1 MRMRMQMQ
9 MQKPKVERQIPVKRD
24 ASYSLKPGAQNA
36 DRIAVLLVILIAVG
50 VAFLIV
56 QSRSRAKILS
66 RADFVSGSGVAPLTG
81 LPLEAGGEGE
91 TKIETLGLVDESVTD
106 ASKASRSEPA
116 LEPAL
121 EPAAESP
128 ENKILSAALDA
139 GMSFVRLNL
148 KNGGIL
154 KVSLL
159 TQGGAEVGIVNG
171 IVRDIGERRL
181 GRVIMSL
188 EGIANDRQ
196 KNPLTAGTASNSS
209 PRLLLTEGEIT
220 KGARLSFAVP
230 PVSRPAQAGIFICGD
245 QSASGTCLG
254 KEPFTAKAILADRFA
269 SLYNPAGEFV
279 FPARI
284 YYFAYVVLTP
294 VGFFVMRQVGKGT
307 ESYSAIGK
315 FLAALSVEDAGA
327 LTQVQALNAKSQSQ
341 QPVIVEGGLQIQLS
355 RGQQ

>member
-1 MRMRMQMQ
+1 MR
-9 MQKPKVERQIPVKRD
+9 KFGGQIPVKRT
-24 ASYSLKPGAQNA
+24 AKGSPKPSVPNA
-36 DRIAVLLVILIAVG
+36 DRVAFLLVILIAVG
-50 VAFLIV
+50 VAYLIV
-56 QSRSRAKILS
+56 QSRSRQRQDIA
-66 RADFVSGSGVAPLTG
+66 AGGGVAPLID
-81 LPLEAGGEGE
+81 LPLASSGDEE
-91 TKIETLGLVDESVTD
+91 TRIETLGLVDEPVTD
-106 ASKASRSEPA
+106 ASTASRS
-116 LEPAL
+116 EPAL

-128 ENKILSAALDA
+128 EDNILSAALDA

-196 KNPLTAGTASNSS
+196 KNPLTAGTASSSS

-254 KEPFTAKAILADRFA
+254 KEPFTAKGILADRFT
-269 SLYNPAGEFV
+269 SFYNPAGEFV

-294 VGFFVMRQVGKGT
+294 VGFFVMNQVGEGT
-307 ESYSAIGK
+307 ESYSNIGK

-327 LTQVQALNAKSQSQ
+327 LTQVQSLNAKSQSQ
-341 QPVIVEGGLQIQLS
+341 QPVIIEGGLQIQLS
-355 RGQQ
+355 RGLQ

>member
-1 MRMRMQMQ
+1 MRMRMQKQ
-9 MQKPKVERQIPVKRD
+9 KVERPIPVKRD
-24 ASYSLKPGAQNA
+24 ASRSLKPSAQNA

-56 QSRSRAKILS
+56 QSRSRSQLLA
-66 RADFVSGSGVAPLTG
+66 RPDFVAGSDVAPLTG
-81 LPLEAGGEGE
+81 LPLEAGVEGE
-91 TKIETLGLVDESVTD
+91 TRIETLGLVDEPVTD
-106 ASKASRSEPA
+106 ASTASR

-121 EPAAESP
+121 EPTGESP
-128 ENKILSAALDA
+128 EEKILSAAMDA
-139 GMSFVRLNL
+139 GMSFVPLDL
-148 KNGGIL
+148 KNGGIM

-171 IVRDIGERRL
+171 ILSDMSERRL

-209 PRLLLTEGEIT
+209 PRQLLTEGEIT
-220 KGARLSFAVP
+220 NGARLSFSVP

-245 QSASGTCLG
+245 QSGSGTCLG
-254 KEPFTAKAILADRFA
+254 KEPFTAQGILADRYTSF
-269 SLYNPAGEFV
+269 YNPAGEFV

-294 VGFFVMRQVGKGT
+294 VGFFVMSQIGEGS

-341 QPVIVEGGLQIQLS
+341 QPAIVDGGLQIQLS
-355 RGQQ
+355 RGLQ

>member
-1 MRMRMQMQ
+1 MQ
-9 MQKPKVERQIPVKRD
+9 MQKPKVERQILVKRD
-24 ASYSLKPGAQNA
+24 ASRSLKPVAPNA

-56 QSRSRAKILS
+56 QSRSPAKILS
-66 RADFVSGSGVAPLTG
+66 RPDFVAGSDVAPLTG
-81 LPLEAGGEGE
+81 LPLASSGDGE
-91 TKIETLGLVDESVTD
+91 TRIETLGLVDEPVTD
-106 ASKASRSEPA
+106 ASTASQ
-116 LEPAL
+116 LEPTLA
-121 EPAAESP
+121 PTAESP
-128 ENKILSAALDA
+128 EEKILSAAMDA
-139 GMSFVRLNL
+139 GMSFVPLDL
-148 KNGGIL
+148 KNGGIM

-188 EGIANDRQ
+188 EAIVNDRQ
-196 KNPLTAGTASNSS
+196 KNPLTAWTASSSS

-254 KEPFTAKAILADRFA
+254 KEPFTAKGILADRFT
-269 SLYNPAGEFV
+269 SFYNPAGEFV

-294 VGFFVMRQVGKGT
+294 VGFFVMNQVGEGT
-307 ESYSAIGK
+307 ESYSNIGK

-327 LTQVQALNAKSQSQ
+327 LTQVQSLNAKSQSQ
-341 QPVIVEGGLQIQLS
+341 QPVIIEGGLQIQLS
-355 RGQQ
+355 RGLQ